1 MRQFQKSLALVL
13 QKKGWWGVKPLCD
26 PVTGDI
32 VEARL
37 GSPRRLRV
45 IIPLTMASTNSPKA
59 NPDTS
64 EQTRQLT
71 QSEIASLRQ
80 DMKESSAWMRQELQ
94 GRREQRE
101 ALPRPA

>member
-45 IIPLTMASTNSPKA
+45 IYGTNMRTARAAGQWGRIQCGKRSI
-59 NPDTS
+59 
-64 EQTRQLT
+64 TRN
-71 QSEIASLRQ
+71 
-80 DMKESSAWMRQELQ
+80 
-94 GRREQRE
+94 
-101 ALPRPA
+101 